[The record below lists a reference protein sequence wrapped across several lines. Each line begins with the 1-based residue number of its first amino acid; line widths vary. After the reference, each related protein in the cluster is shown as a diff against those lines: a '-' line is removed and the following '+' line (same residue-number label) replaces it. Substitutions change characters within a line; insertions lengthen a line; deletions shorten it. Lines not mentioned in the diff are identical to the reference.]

1 MKNSI
6 IYKIIHRLY
15 CKYKFRK
22 YAIIERG
29 AIVSTNSLFEGYN
42 KISIGSYYSGEM
54 GFASYIGRHSHVE
67 GKVGRFTSIGD
78 NVGFN
83 RGKHPIIE
91 PYVSTSPMFYSI
103 RKQNGYT
110 FAEEQQFDETGKDV
124 YIGNDCWIGERVFLV
139 SGIKIG
145 DGAVVYAGAV
155 VTKDVPPYAVVAGV
169 PAKIIKYRY
178 DKDTIKFLMELKW
191 WNMDINWLKNNWQI
205 MTDMQ
210 ALKKMFKNDEGAKFL
225 TR

>member
-1 MKNSI
+1 
-6 IYKIIHRLY
+6 
-15 CKYKFRK
+15 
-22 YAIIERG
+22 
-29 AIVSTNSLFEGYN
+29 
-42 KISIGSYYSGEM
+42 M

>member
-1 MKNSI
+1 MRNNFLFQI
-6 IYKIIHRLY
+6 IQRLY
-15 CKYKFRK
+15 CRFKYKK
-22 YAIIERG
+22 YVIIERG
-29 AIVSTNSLFEGYN
+29 AQVSLNSSFEGFN

-54 GFASYIGRHSHVE
+54 GFASYIGRHSRVE

-83 RGKHPIIE
+83 RGKHPINF
-91 PYVSTSPMFYSI
+91 PYVSTSPMFYSM
-103 RKQNGYT
+103 RKQNGHT
-110 FAEEQQFDETGKDV
+110 FAEEQLFDETGEDV

-178 DKDTIKFLMELKW
+178 DEDTIKFLTELKW
-191 WNMDINWLKNNWQI
+191 WDMDISWLKSNWQI
-205 MTDMQ
+205 MTDIQ
-210 ALKKMFKNDEGAKFL
+210 KLKKMFNKA
-225 TR
+225 